1 MSEENKVS
9 NEAVA
14 DSGTENNVQENA
26 QSELIAEIA
35 NSKKY
40 RKRAQDAETKLG
52 DVQKQLEAH
61 KTAKL
66 KEKEEYKTL
75 YEGEVSKVEEL
86 SPYKE
91 KYEGLVEQRKSKLLE
106 RLPEDKRET
115 FKNKDLDVLEFMVSE
130 LKTKTQEPS
139 ARNLVGTKNTE
150 FGGYGSFAEWAEK
163 DPIGYESQNRSNSAK
178 GIKIGYGGQ
187 QKPS

>member
-1 MSEENKVS
+1 MSEETKVS

-14 DSGTENNVQENA
+14 DSGTENVVQESA
-26 QSELIAEIA
+26 QNEHIAE
-35 NSKKY
+35 SKKY
-40 RKRAQDAETKLG
+40 RKRAQDAETKLSNLE
-52 DVQKQLEAH
+52 KQLETQQH
-61 KTAKL
+61 QKL

-75 YEGEVSKVEEL
+75 AEKYEAQVNDL
-86 SPYKE
+86 NPYKE
-91 KYEGLVEQRKSKLLE
+91 KYEGLVEQRRSVLLE

-150 FGGYGSFAEWAEK
+150 FGGYASFAEWAEK

-178 GIKIGYGGQ
+178 GIKVGYGN
-187 QKPS
+187 

>member
-1 MSEENKVS
+1 MSEENQVS
-9 NEAVA
+9 NEAVVEK
-14 DSGTENNVQENA
+14 GTESVTQEVA
-26 QSELIAEIA
+26 QNEYIAE
-35 NSKKY
+35 SKKY
-40 RKRAQDAETKLG
+40 RKRAQDAENRLANLE
-52 DVQKQLEAH
+52 KQLE
-61 KTAKL
+61 TQQNQKL

-75 YEGEVSKVEEL
+75 AEKYEAQVNDL
-86 SPYKE
+86 NPYKE
-91 KYEGLVEQRKSKLLE
+91 KYEGLVEQRRNVLLE

-163 DPIGYESQNRSNSAK
+163 DPIGYESQNRSNTSK
-178 GIKIGYGGQ
+178 GIKVGYG
-187 QKPS
+187 S